1 MKRKQQHII
10 DTLNAKKIP
19 FTLEDVAASAD
30 VKEFL
35 KAQSPEALALP
46 QIWRGKEMIGLHEA
60 FENALEGDYL
70 TEFLGTTAQ

>member
-19 FTLEDVAASAD
+19 FVLEDVAACAD

-35 KAQSPEALALP
+35 RQKSPEALELP
-46 QIWRGKEMIGLHEA
+46 QIWVGKEMVGLHEA
-60 FENALEGDYL
+60 FENALEGEYL
-70 TEFLGTTAQ
+70 TEFLRQ